1 MKKTINTEQ
10 YPTWLVSPDIA
21 KKLKEIGFN
30 TPCYCYIALAISGK
44 GYQCIEIGDRIHNE
58 VYNIIELRELKCI
71 NYNKQ
76 KGCISLPTWEQAL
89 AWFRAKDYYGNLE
102 ATGKGTSAYI
112 FHPELENGEFWDF
125 AYKES
130 YEEAREALLLKLI
143 DLYKTANQ

>member
-1 MKKTINTEQ
+1 MNAKN

-30 TPCYCYIALAISGK
+30 EPCPFSMDNYWSFVDCSKDGNGFFDLEGK
-44 GYQCIEIGDRIHNE
+44 N
-58 VYNIIELRELKCI
+58 YNIYKDVYSI
-71 NYNKQ
+71 
-76 KGCISLPTWEQAL
+76 PAWEQAL

-102 ATGKGTSAYI
+102 ATSKGTSAYI

-143 DLYKTANQ
+143 AIYKAANQ

>member
-1 MKKTINTEQ
+1 MNAKN

-30 TPCYCYIALAISGK
+30 EPCPFSMDNYWSFVDCSKDGNGFFDLEGK
-44 GYQCIEIGDRIHNE
+44 N
-58 VYNIIELRELKCI
+58 YNIYKDVYSI
-71 NYNKQ
+71 
-76 KGCISLPTWEQAL
+76 PTWEQAL

-102 ATGKGTSAYI
+102 ATSKGTSAYI

-143 DLYKTANQ
+143 ALYKAAKQ

>member
-1 MKKTINTEQ
+1 MECRVINLKTISKMNAKN

-30 TPCYCYIALAISGK
+30 EPCPFSMDNYWSFVDCSKDGNGFFDLEGK
-44 GYQCIEIGDRIHNE
+44 N
-58 VYNIIELRELKCI
+58 YNIYKDVYSI
-71 NYNKQ
+71 
-76 KGCISLPTWEQAL
+76 PAWEQAL

-102 ATGKGTSAYI
+102 ATSKGTSAYI

-143 DLYKTANQ
+143 AIYKAANQ

>member
-1 MKKTINTEQ
+1 MNAEN

-21 KKLKEIGFN
+21 KELKEIGFN
-30 TPCYCYIALAISGK
+30 EPCPFSMDNYWSFVDCSKDGNGFFDLEGK
-44 GYQCIEIGDRIHNE
+44 N
-58 VYNIIELRELKCI
+58 YNIYKDVYSI
-71 NYNKQ
+71 
-76 KGCISLPTWEQAL
+76 PTWEQAL

-102 ATGKGTSAYI
+102 ATSKGTSAYI

-143 DLYKTANQ
+143 DLYKAAKQ

>member
-1 MKKTINTEQ
+1 MNAEN

-30 TPCYCYIALAISGK
+30 EPCPFSMDNYWSFVDCSKDGNGFFDLEGK
-44 GYQCIEIGDRIHNE
+44 N
-58 VYNIIELRELKCI
+58 YNIYKDVYSI
-71 NYNKQ
+71 
-76 KGCISLPTWEQAL
+76 PTWEQAL

-102 ATGKGTSAYI
+102 ATSKGTSAYI

-130 YEEAREALLLKLI
+130 YEEASRGEYLQLVKLFY
-143 DLYKTANQ
+143 LN